1 MTARRRTFELL
12 ELAPFE
18 TRTGRVLNWGLLAL
32 IMANVTVVIVES
44 VDWIYAG
51 YGPWFDAFEI
61 FSVAVFTVEFLAR
74 LWCSIEAQPDEPPF
88 RTRLLFT
95 VQPMSLVDLA
105 AIAPFYLAMVVGID
119 LRFLRVLR
127 LLRIFKLTRYSS
139 ALSVLLDVLRE
150 EASSFAAGLF
160 VMIVLLVVAASG
172 AYLVE
177 HQAQPDGFGSIP
189 DAMWWAVAT
198 LTTVGYGD
206 VTPATAMGKV
216 FGAMVALIG
225 VGMAALPAGI
235 IASGMTDQLRRR
247 RATLIEEYRR
257 ALEDGII
264 DENEEADLE
273 AHRRRLGLSRQL
285 VAEIRTSLKNHRT
298 GEKHV
303 KCPHCGHSI

>member
-1 MTARRRTFELL
+1 MTARRWTFELL
-12 ELAPFE
+12 ERAPFE
-18 TRTGRVLNWGLLAL
+18 TRAGRVLNWGLLAL
-32 IMANVTVVIVES
+32 ILANVTVVIVES

-51 YGPWFDAFEI
+51 HGPWFDAFEM
-61 FSVAVFTVEFLAR
+61 FSVAVFTVEYLAR
-74 LWCSIEAQPDEPPF
+74 MWCSIEAQPDEPPL
-88 RTRLLFT
+88 RARLLFT

-105 AIAPFYLAMVVGID
+105 AIAPFYLATAIGID

-160 VMIVLLVVAASG
+160 VMTVLLVVAASG

-206 VTPATAMGKV
+206 VTPVTAMGKV
-216 FGAMVALIG
+216 FGAMVTLIG

-247 RATLIEEYRR
+247 RASMIEEYRH

-285 VAEIRTSLKNHRT
+285 VAEIRASIKSHRQ
-298 GEKHV
+298 GEKHE

>member
-32 IMANVTVVIVES
+32 IIANVTVVIVES
-44 VDWIYAG
+44 IDWIYAD
-51 YGPWFDAFEI
+51 YGPWFDVFEI

-88 RTRLLFT
+88 RTRLIFT

-206 VTPATAMGKV
+206 VTPVTVMGKV
-216 FGAMVALIG
+216 FGALVTLIG

-247 RATLIEEYRR
+247 RAALIDEYRH
-257 ALEDGII
+257 ALEDGVI

-285 VAEIRTSLKNHRT
+285 VTEIRTSLKNHKT
-298 GEKHV
+298 GEKHG
-303 KCPHCGHSI
+303 KCPHCGHLI

>member
-1 MTARRRTFELL
+1 MTPRRRTFEAL
-12 ELAPFE
+12 ERSPFE
-18 TRTGRVLNWGLLAL
+18 TRAGRAINWGLLVL
-32 IMANVTVVIVES
+32 ILANVTVVIFES
-44 VDWIYAG
+44 VDWIYAN

-61 FSVAVFTVEFLAR
+61 FSVTVFTVEYLAR
-74 LWCSIEAQPDEPPF
+74 LWCSIEARPDESPV

-139 ALSVLLDVLRE
+139 ALSILLDVLRD

-206 VTPATAMGKV
+206 VTPITPMGKV
-216 FGAMVALIG
+216 FGAMVTLIG

-247 RATLIEEYRR
+247 RLSLMEEYRR

-273 AHRRRLGLSRQL
+273 ALRRRLGLSRHL
-285 VAEIRTSLKNHRT
+285 VAEIRTSLNSRQKGDGH
-298 GEKHV
+298 E
-303 KCPHCGHSI
+303 KCPHCGHLI

>member
-1 MTARRRTFELL
+1 M
-12 ELAPFE
+12 
-18 TRTGRVLNWGLLAL
+18 
-32 IMANVTVVIVES
+32 
-44 VDWIYAG
+44 G
-51 YGPWFDAFEI
+51 YSPWFDAFEM
-61 FSVAVFTVEFLAR
+61 FSVAVFTVEYLAR
-74 LWCSIEAQPDEPPF
+74 LWCSIEAQPDEPPL

-150 EASSFAAGLF
+150 EASSFAAGF
-160 VMIVLLVVAASG
+160 FIMAVLLVVAASG

-206 VTPATAMGKV
+206 VTPVTPMGKV
-216 FGAMVALIG
+216 FGAMVTVIG

-247 RATLIEEYRR
+247 HATMIEEYRH

-285 VAEIRTSLKNHRT
+285 VAEIRASLKSRRK
-298 GEKHV
+298 GEKHE
-303 KCPHCGHSI
+303 KCPHCGHLI

>member
-1 MTARRRTFELL
+1 
-12 ELAPFE
+12 
-18 TRTGRVLNWGLLAL
+18 
-32 IMANVTVVIVES
+32 
-44 VDWIYAG
+44 
-51 YGPWFDAFEI
+51 
-61 FSVAVFTVEFLAR
+61 
-74 LWCSIEAQPDEPPF
+74 
-88 RTRLLFT
+88 
-95 VQPMSLVDLA
+95 MSLVDLA

-119 LRFLRVLR
+119 LRFLRVIR

-150 EASSFAAGLF
+150 EASSFAAGF
-160 VMIVLLVVAASG
+160 FIMAVLLVVAASG

-177 HQAQPDGFGSIP
+177 HQAQPNGFGSIP

-206 VTPATAMGKV
+206 VTPVTAMGKV
-216 FGAMVALIG
+216 FGAMVTLIG

-247 RATLIEEYRR
+247 RAAMIEEYRH

-285 VAEIRTSLKNHRT
+285 VAEIRTSLKSRRL
-298 GEKHV
+298 GEKHG